1 MYSIYR
7 IFKVMFV
14 SRYDVYLYTIHV
26 HCKSGYY
33 YYYYTDTIHVDIHVV
48 AGANLSPD

>member
-26 HCKSGYY
+26 QCIIIIIIQIQYMY
-33 YYYYTDTIHVDIHVV
+33 M
-48 AGANLSPD
+48 